1 MKSNQELNKELAI
14 LLNEFKEVPYGAS
27 LDIIGDVEQIIHEDR
42 SIEACYIDYCDSWE
56 RLMPLA
62 IENGVFFKPL
72 AWERTGKLY
81 RAYRMDLNEN
91 SEMTNFGTKFICDD
105 ENPERA
111 VMQTLIKVLKEKQNG

>member
-14 LLNEFKEVPYGAS
+14 LLNEFKEAPYGAS

-56 RLMPLA
+56 HLMPLA
-62 IENGVFFKPL
+62 IENGVFVKPL

-81 RAYRMDLNEN
+81 RAYRMELDEN
-91 SEMTNFGTKFICDD
+91 FEMKNFGTKFISDD
-105 ENPERA
+105 EDPERA
-111 VMQTLIKVLKEKQNG
+111 IIKTLIKVLRERQNG